1 MKEKSRQIAE
11 LFESKRTYR
20 EFDNEVIAEE
30 VLLNCLKVALRSPS
44 GANLQPWTF
53 CIVKDNEIK
62 KQIREGSEKEEL
74 NFYNNRKLDF
84 WHKDLDIL
92 NVNVEKPFLTEAP
105 YLVCIFYHKTN
116 KDGSN
121 TYYASKSTGLAT
133 GMLISALHQVGLV
146 SLTYTPQNMDFMK
159 KILKRPEYEM
169 PYVILA
175 VGKKDDSYDLPI
187 IDKKDIEETVI
198 IY

>member
-1 MKEKSRQIAE
+1 MKDKSRQIAE

-20 EFDNEVIAEE
+20 KFNTELIAEE
-30 VLLNCLKVALRSPS
+30 VILNCLKVALRSPS

-53 CIVKDNEIK
+53 CVVRDVELK
-62 KQIREGSEKEEL
+62 KKLREGSEKEEL
-74 NFYNNRKLDF
+74 SFYNNEKLGF
-84 WHKDLDIL
+84 WHNDLDIL
-92 NVNVEKPFLTEAP
+92 NVDVEKPFLTDAP
-105 YLVCIFYHKTN
+105 YLICVFYHKTN

-133 GMLISALHQVGLV
+133 GMLISTLHQVGLV

-169 PYVILA
+169 PYMILA
-175 VGKKDDSYDLPI
+175 VGKKDDSYELPK
-187 IDKKDIEETVI
+187 IDKKDINETVI